1 MGWILLGDLSGLYT
15 LFVAHVY
22 LDTWLH
28 LTGSSA
34 NGGSPEKLQVRDGS
48 ITPLKVLSMTIK
60 IEVM

>member
-48 ITPLKVLSMTIK
+48 MLNTSQSPEHDYKK
-60 IEVM
+60 

>member
-1 MGWILLGDLSGLYT
+1 MGWILLGNLSGLHT

-34 NGGSPEKLQVRDGS
+34 NGGSPKKLQVRDESGCS
-48 ITPLKVLSMTIK
+48 QSPEHDYK